1 MASEVRV
8 RFAPSPTGPLHIGGL
23 RTALYNYLF
32 AKKHQG
38 SFVLRIE
45 DTDQKRYVA
54 EAEKYIIDALT
65 WCGIPY
71 DEGPEKESEFGPYH
85 QSQRTELYAQYADQL
100 IDEGKAYYAFD
111 TEEELEALRKEYEA
125 KGETFKYG
133 PLTRNEL
140 NNSLHLDDDEL
151 KTKLANES
159 NYVIRFKTPINTQIN
174 AKDEVRGYIQVNSDE
189 LDDKILFKSD
199 GMPTYHLANIVDDH
213 LMKISHVIRGEEW
226 LPSLALH
233 VLLYEAFGWEKP
245 VFAHLPLLL
254 KPNGKGKL
262 SKRDGEKLGIP
273 VFPLEWNNAASKE
286 TFRGYREEGIL
297 PEALLNMLAMLG
309 WNAGD
314 DQELFTK
321 EELIEKFSL
330 DRVHKAGAVFD
341 PDKVKWFQHEYFK
354 KIPTDHLL
362 QPYIDIVEEKGFTLD
377 YKTARSI
384 IEEIRERADQVKD
397 LWEQS
402 DFYFQAPE
410 YYDAKAVKKIW
421 KGDIKER
428 LEKIRELVKQQEDF
442 SRESIKHHIKSWIEQ
457 SDYGFGKIMQPFRL
471 ALVGEMKGP
480 GIFHIAA
487 TIGREE
493 TLRRIDQMVEQLG

>member
-1 MASEVRV
+1 MATDVRV

-32 AKKHQG
+32 AKKHNG
-38 SFVLRIE
+38 TFVLRIE
-45 DTDQKRYVA
+45 DTDQKRYVK
-54 EAEKYIIDALT
+54 EAERYIEESLQWT
-65 WCGIPY
+65 GIPY
-71 DEGPEKESEFGPYH
+71 DEGPQKEGEFGPYR
-85 QSQRTELYAQYADQL
+85 QSQRKKLYAEYADQL
-100 IDEGKAYYAFD
+100 IKEGKAYYAFD
-111 TEEELEALRKEYEA
+111 TKEELEGLRKSYEL

-133 PLTRNEL
+133 SLTRNEL
-140 NNSLHLDDDEL
+140 NNSLHLSKEEL
-151 KTKLANES
+151 ESKLAEHS
-159 NYVIRFKTPINTQIN
+159 NYVIRFKSPINKQVHI
-174 AKDEVRGYIQVNSDE
+174 KDEVRGYIQVDSDE
-189 LDDKILFKSD
+189 VDDKILFKSD

-213 LMKISHVIRGEEW
+213 LMKITHVIRGEEW

-233 VLLYEAFGWEKP
+233 ALLYDAFNWEKP

-273 VFPLEWNNAASKE
+273 VFPLEWNNTSSQE
-286 TFRGYREEGIL
+286 TFKGYREEGIL
-297 PEALLNMLAMLG
+297 PEALINMLALLG
-309 WNAGD
+309 WNPGD
-314 DQELFTK
+314 DQELFSK

-362 QPYIDIVEEKGFTLD
+362 QPYIDNVEENGFTLD

-384 IEEIRERADQVKD
+384 IEEIRERADQIKD

-402 DFYFQAPE
+402 DFYFQAPQS
-410 YYDAKAVKKIW
+410 YDAKAVKKIW
-421 KGDIKER
+421 KGDITER
-428 LEKIRELVKQQEDF
+428 LDKIRELVKTQDDF
-442 SRESIKHHIKSWIEQ
+442 SRESIKHNIKSWIEQ

-480 GIFHIAA
+480 DIFHIASI
-487 TIGREE
+487 IGKEE
-493 TLRRIDQMVEQLG
+493 TLERIDNMKEKV